1 MNNRLIGPQEKQR
14 NLREIKTQRISSM
27 RFYLLLKFHRNF
39 IGFHRVHFFHSKGFV
54 EKIPIEIKY
63 SKISMNSL

>member
-1 MNNRLIGPQEKQR
+1 
-14 NLREIKTQRISSM
+14 M
-27 RFYLLLKFHRNF
+27 RFYLLLKFHKNF

-63 SKISMNSL
+63 SKISMNSLLNERGPKSIETAIFLGGMMAPGE